1 MDSSATVLQSVGKSS
16 AAERL
21 RDTHRLLVVLVM
33 AHAGEEVD
41 AQGAAGGHRKIGDGP
56 PLVHLSCGSGRGR
69 VRRSVERSAGCAVAV
84 ACVTFTP
91 DRDPWAEEDEGSS
104 ASETGAC
111 AHKRASSARTIVQV
125 QRGIPR
131 GTF

>member
-41 AQGAAGGHRKIGDGP
+41 AQAPQAG
-56 PLVHLSCGSGRGR
+56 
-69 VRRSVERSAGCAVAV
+69 
-84 ACVTFTP
+84 T
-91 DRDPWAEEDEGSS
+91 
-104 ASETGAC
+104 
-111 AHKRASSARTIVQV
+111 AR
-125 QRGIPR
+125 
-131 GTF
+131 